1 MTKLNTEQYI
11 EFIKNTIASE
21 GWKLADTAN
30 KIALEQKIITVE
42 QYSQAAK
49 LMVEAYKKENW

>member
-21 GWKLADTAN
+21 GYKLADAAN
-30 KIALEQKIITVE
+30 KIALEQQTITTE
-42 QYSQAAK
+42 QYSEAAK
-49 LMVEAYKKENW
+49 LIVEAYKKENW